1 MESTILL
8 ELHYF
13 PSIQYVSKLL
23 LHPKVLIEQKENYSK
38 GSYRNRCHLA
48 SSMGLLR
55 LSLPLA
61 GGKNQQQP
69 IREVKLKYDEPW
81 QNQHWTAI
89 KSAYGKSPFFEHYEH
104 RFLPIFQKKYEYL
117 WDWNWDLLN
126 VILEILSLT
135 RKIEL
140 TEDFEKNPPVN
151 ILDFRNKISPKE
163 NKRFDDLHFKQTKYV
178 QVFEAENGFIPN
190 LSILD
195 LIFCAGPESII
206 YLERCIKKT
215 IL

>member
-1 MESTILL
+1 MEKTVLL
-8 ELHYF
+8 ELHYL

-23 LHPKVLIEQKENYSK
+23 QFSRVMLEQHENYSK

-117 WDWNWDLLN
+117 WDWNWDLLH
-126 VILEILSLT
+126 VVLEIISL
-135 RKIEL
+135 KKNIEL
-140 TEDFEKNPPVN
+140 TKKFDKELEEEIV
-151 ILDFRNKISPKE
+151 DFRNKISPKE
-163 NKRFDDLHFKQTKYV
+163 NKKFEDVDFEQAKYV
-178 QVFEAENGFIPN
+178 QVFEAENGFLPN

-195 LIFCAGPESII
+195 LIFCAGPEAEI
-206 YLERCIKKT
+206 YLERSLKKV
-215 IL
+215 

>member
-1 MESTILL
+1 MEKTILL
-8 ELHYF
+8 ELHYL
-13 PSIQYVSKLL
+13 PSIQYVSKLFQYPNVIL
-23 LHPKVLIEQKENYSK
+23 EQQENYSK

-81 QNQHWTAI
+81 QSQHWTAI

-117 WDWNWDLLN
+117 WDWNRELLQ
-126 VILEILSLT
+126 VIMNIISLEKNIKLT
-135 RKIEL
+135 DEFEKEL
-140 TEDFEKNPPVN
+140 TDEIV
-151 ILDFRNKISPKE
+151 DFRNKISPKKNNQE
-163 NKRFDDLHFKQTKYV
+163 EDLDFKQAKYV
-178 QVFEAENGFIPN
+178 QVFEAENGFLPN

-195 LIFCAGPESII
+195 LIFCTGPEAII
-206 YLERCIKKT
+206 YLERSLKK
-215 IL
+215 

>member
-1 MESTILL
+1 MEKTVLL
-8 ELHYF
+8 ELHYL

-23 LHPKVLIEQKENYSK
+23 QYPKVMLEQHENYSK

-89 KSAYGKSPFFEHYEH
+89 KSAYGKSPYLEHYEH
-104 RFLPIFQKKYEYL
+104 LFLPIFQKKYEFL
-117 WDWNWDLLN
+117 WDWNWDLLQ
-126 VILEILSLT
+126 VILEIISLG
-135 RKIEL
+135 KNIEL
-140 TEDFEKNPPVN
+140 TKEFEKELSGKIV
-151 ILDFRNKISPKE
+151 DFRNKISPKE
-163 NKRFDDLHFKQTKYV
+163 NRKFEDADFEQVKYV
-178 QVFEAENGFIPN
+178 QVFEAENGFLPN

-195 LIFCAGPESII
+195 LIFCAGPEAVI
-206 YLERCIKKT
+206 YLERSLKIE
-215 IL
+215 

>member
-1 MESTILL
+1 MEKKVLL
-8 ELHYF
+8 ELHYL

-23 LHPKVLIEQKENYSK
+23 QYPKVILEQHENYAK

-48 SSMGLLR
+48 SSAGLLR

-104 RFLPIFQKKYEYL
+104 LLLPIFQKKYEYL
-117 WDWNWDLLN
+117 WDWNWDLLQ
-126 VILEILSLT
+126 VILGIISLG
-135 RKIEL
+135 KNIEL
-140 TEDFEKNPPVN
+140 TEEFEKEVSGEVV
-151 ILDFRNKISPKE
+151 DFRNKISPKE
-163 NKRFDDLHFKQTKYV
+163 NKKLEDLDFEQAKYV
-178 QVFEAENGFIPN
+178 QVFEAENGFLPN

-195 LIFCAGPESII
+195 LIFCAGPEAEI
-206 YLERCIKKT
+206 YLERSLKKE
-215 IL
+215 

>member
-1 MESTILL
+1 MEKTILL
-8 ELHYF
+8 ELHYL

-23 LHPKVLIEQKENYSK
+23 QYPNVILEQYENYSK

-48 SSMGLLR
+48 SSAGLLR

-69 IREVKLKYDEPW
+69 IREVKLKYDESW

-117 WDWNWDLLN
+117 WDWNWDLLQ
-126 VILEILSLT
+126 VILDIISLENN
-135 RKIEL
+135 IEL
-140 TEDFEKNPPVN
+140 TERFEKESAGE
-151 ILDFRNKISPKE
+151 ILNFRNKISPKE
-163 NKRFDDLHFKQTKYV
+163 NKKIEDPEFKQAKYV
-178 QVFEAENGFIPN
+178 QVFEAENGFLPN

-195 LIFCAGPESII
+195 LIFCIGPEAII
-206 YLERCIKKT
+206 FLERCLEK
-215 IL
+215 